1 MVFATRPIALV
12 TGASS
17 GIGAELAREAA
28 KDGHDLVLVARRRE
42 AMEALAEKLK
52 ADGAAVTIIAAD
64 LAKAGAAAAL
74 AQELAARG
82 VVLDV
87 LINAAGLGDS
97 GRFDRAEPEKIAAML
112 HVNVVA
118 LTELTRLVLLQMVA
132 RRRGKVML
140 VASTAAFQPGPEMAV
155 YYASKAYVLSLGRAI
170 GYELRR
176 TGVTVTTLCPGP
188 TATGFAEVAQMQG
201 SALFSGPMPVMQAAD
216 VARLGYA
223 ALKAG
228 RPVVV
233 TGLLNR
239 IIALSTRFTPP
250 AMLLPIASSLS
261 RARASAGTKP

>member
-1 MVFATRPIALV
+1 

-17 GIGAELAREAA
+17 GIGAELARELA

-97 GRFDRAEPEKIAAML
+97 GRFDRADPEKIAAML

-118 LTELTRLVLLQMVA
+118 LTELTRLVLPQMVA

-155 YYASKAYVLSLGRAI
+155 YYASKAEPRPGDRLRAAAHRRHGHDAVPGSDGDRFRRGRANA
-170 GYELRR
+170 GLRFVQR
-176 TGVTVTTLCPGP
+176 SHAGDAGRRSGAPRLCR
-188 TATGFAEVAQMQG
+188 AQG
-201 SALFSGPMPVMQAAD
+201 RPSRGRDRSAQQDHRALHALHAAVDVAAD
-216 VARLGYA
+216 CQQ
-223 ALKAG
+223 
-228 RPVVV
+228 
-233 TGLLNR
+233 
-239 IIALSTRFTPP
+239 S
-250 AMLLPIASSLS
+250 
-261 RARASAGTKP
+261 